1 MRSLDL
7 ISFLCYAV
15 FIKFWGCKMVN
26 YQKMY
31 TILFSAITDAVAL
44 LDQFQPGDARTRLI
58 RAQQAAKEVY
68 LSDDSDE
75 PS

>member
-1 MRSLDL
+1 
-7 ISFLCYAV
+7 
-15 FIKFWGCKMVN
+15 MVN

-44 LDQFQPGDARTRLI
+44 LDQVQPGDARTRLI
-58 RAQQAAKEVY
+58 RAQQAAEEVY